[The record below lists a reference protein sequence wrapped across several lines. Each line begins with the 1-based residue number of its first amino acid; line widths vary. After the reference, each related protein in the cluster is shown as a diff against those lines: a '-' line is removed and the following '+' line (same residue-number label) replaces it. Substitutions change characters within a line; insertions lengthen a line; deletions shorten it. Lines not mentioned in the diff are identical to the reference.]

1 MEISNERE
9 DEDARERQRADLPA
23 VAYCGRLDHR
33 RHEASLMHAFG
44 RRWSIPVSSRMLLH
58 DVMSKRVFDPDADLF
73 IARYDE
79 ERWPLYEVSL
89 K

>member
-1 MEISNERE
+1 
-9 DEDARERQRADLPA
+9 
-23 VAYCGRLDHR
+23 
-33 RHEASLMHAFG
+33 
-44 RRWSIPVSSRMLLH
+44 MLLH